1 MVQAKSS
8 FELLC
13 SAFHHIAAENHSLQW
28 ILVVT
33 EDTFAMPENLRSVLF
48 DCFFQCCRSMKS
60 WYGSRCGSRS
70 ADSYL

>member
-13 SAFHHIAAENHSLQW
+13 SAFHHIAAESRSLQW

-33 EDTFAMPENLRSVLF
+33 EDTFAMPENLRS
-48 DCFFQCCRSMKS
+48 DP
-60 WYGSRCGSRS
+60 
-70 ADSYL
+70 

>member
-13 SAFHHIAAENHSLQW
+13 SAFHHIAAESHSLQW

-33 EDTFAMPENLRSVLF
+33 EDTFAMPENLRSVLS
-48 DCFFQCCRSMKS
+48 DYFFSVADFNDNKS
-60 WYGSRCGSRS
+60 
-70 ADSYL
+70 

>member
-1 MVQAKSS
+1 MQAKSS

-13 SAFHHIAAENHSLQW
+13 SAFHHIAAEDHSLQW

-48 DCFFQCCRSMKS
+48 DYFFSV
-60 WYGSRCGSRS
+60 
-70 ADSYL
+70 ADFKDES